1 MKWNRFS
8 AKKKIQ
14 KYYEKHS
21 ALFVTGYNNI
31 LYIIISTYIKLET
44 FFKAHL
50 LAMGPSLNN

>member
-31 LYIIISTYIKLET
+31 LYIIISTYIKL
-44 FFKAHL
+44 FL
-50 LAMGPSLNN
+50 RPNYWPWGPV